1 LLKIRKNLFSILY
14 RLVRFFTK
22 NIVHAFQKLSLKDK
36 DLESIVDFGDRNLI
50 RVNNYIG
57 RLAFKFKIPQGLE
70 TDLFGLRFQSP
81 LVAASFKSEQGLLD
95 IWMKLGLGGAT
106 YKTVMKN
113 ERIGNNRPRLQ
124 QIRLERSQCL
134 VNALGLP
141 GSGVEAFT
149 SEILDSSLWEYNRPL
164 GISVGGENLN
174 EYYSNFNKIE
184 ASINGHVPN
193 MYFYELNISCPNT
206 DSGKCVGDDLLS
218 IEKLVDHVREN
229 CSSVI
234 SLKISP
240 DWSDDHLKNIGD
252 IIRARDKIIVNA
264 GNTQFKTINALGLKK
279 GQLPRNGGGLSGVA
293 IFPRTL
299 KMIHIFSDLKIPI
312 MATGG
317 ISTIDHLRAAKQ
329 AGANLFGMATALI
342 MDPYCIPKINYQLYE
357 SLVDC

>member
-1 LLKIRKNLFSILY
+1 MQDR
-14 RLVRFFTK
+14 
-22 NIVHAFQKLSLKDK
+22 
-36 DLESIVDFGDRNLI
+36 DLESIVDFGDKNLI
-50 RVNNYIG
+50 RINNYFG
-57 RLAFKFKIPQGLE
+57 SLAFNFEIPGGLD
-70 TDLFGLRFQSP
+70 TDLFGLKFQSP

-106 YKTVMKN
+106 YKTIMKN

-124 QIRLERSQCL
+124 QVRLERSQCL

-164 GISVGGENLN
+164 GISVGGEDLD
-174 EYYSNFNKIE
+174 EYLSNFNKIE
-184 ASINGHVPN
+184 KSINGNVPD

-206 DSGKCVGDDLLS
+206 ESGNCVGDDLVSL
-218 IEKLVDHVREN
+218 EKLVDHVREN

-240 DWSDDHLKNIGD
+240 DWSDNHLKSIGD
-252 IIRARDKIIVNA
+252 IVRAKDKILVNA
-264 GNTQFKTINALGLKK
+264 GNTQFRTINDLGLKK
-279 GQLPRNGGGLSGVA
+279 GQLPRNGGGLSGVS

-299 KMIHIFSDLKIPI
+299 KMIHIFKDLNISI

-317 ISTIDHLRAAKQ
+317 ISTVHHLRAAKN
-329 AGANLFGMATALI
+329 AGATLFGMATALI
-342 MDPYCIPKINYQLYE
+342 MDPYCIPKINYQLGE
-357 SLVDC
+357 G